1 MLGGAALLA
10 GAAIQYHGAGDLGG
24 LEIRLHSQS
33 GSHGPGAQQVMP
45 APVAA
50 AAGDQL
56 LPRQAAALLGQA
68 GERVIFRQQ
77 ADDGPPA
84 AVGGGEG
91 GGDVADAP
99 LHLEALL
106 LQHSAV
112 QVGRLLLLERQLR
125 KGPDLICHLGYQ
137 ICFFSMAA
145 TGRLL
150 FCCHGMLLSAPD
162 APAR

>member
-1 MLGGAALLA
+1 
-10 GAAIQYHGAGDLGG
+10 
-24 LEIRLHSQS
+24 
-33 GSHGPGAQQVMP
+33 MP

-99 LHLEALL
+99 LHFEALL

-137 ICFFSMAA
+137 ICFFFDGGD
-145 TGRLL
+145 GRLL
-150 FCCHGMLLSAPD
+150 FCCHGD
-162 APAR
+162 APFCAGCPGPLKRARTDVRAPQLPGPAAQRAALGSGCLTVPC